1 MKKGCRTCSNSLS
14 SCTSAKPAA
23 RRAGMCD
30 RREQIPQVRG
40 YHSRFAPKLAAHFTV
55 HNGSKS
61 RDSVPLRNP
70 PAECAASPGLLKR
83 GGLSDPS
90 HNGSKSRDSVPL
102 RNPPSRANRVSRP
115 SEAWWPF
122 RPEPQRQQIPRFSA
136 VAESPSRANRVHRP
150 SEAWWP
156 FRPEPQRQQIPRFSA
171 VAEFPSRANRVC
183 RPSEAW
189 WPFRPEP
196 QRQQIPRFSAVAES
210 PSCSILFRC
219 PAGDIVFN
227 EKELFARGGVRTK

>member
-1 MKKGCRTCSNSLS
+1 MIFFANSAKLPTFVLPFTKPGEVGEWLKPACMKKGCRTCSNRLS

-40 YHSRFAPKLAAHFTV
+40 YHSRFAPKPAAHFTV

-70 PAECAASPGLLKR
+70 PADCAASPGLLKR

-102 RNPPSRANRVSRP
+102 RNPPAERTASTGLLKQDDLSDPSHNGSKSRDSVPLRNPMAGCTASTGLLKRGDLSCPSHNGSKPRDSVPLRNPRP
-115 SEAWWPF
+115 AASF
-122 RPEPQRQQIPRFSA
+122 
-136 VAESPSRANRVHRP
+136 
-150 SEAWWP
+150 
-156 FRPEPQRQQIPRFSA
+156 
-171 VAEFPSRANRVC
+171 
-183 RPSEAW
+183 
-189 WPFRPEP
+189 
-196 QRQQIPRFSAVAES
+196 
-210 PSCSILFRC
+210 
-219 PAGDIVFN
+219 
-227 EKELFARGGVRTK
+227 FAALQET

>member
-1 MKKGCRTCSNSLS
+1 
-14 SCTSAKPAA
+14 
-23 RRAGMCD
+23 MCD

-40 YHSRFAPKLAAHFTV
+40 YHSRFAPKPAAHFTV

-70 PAECAASPGLLKR
+70 PSRVRRVCRPSEAWWPFRPVPQRQQTPRFSAVAE
-83 GGLSDPS
+83 S
-90 HNGSKSRDSVPL
+90 HG
-102 RNPPSRANRVSRP
+102 RVHRVYRP

-122 RPEPQRQQIPRFSA
+122 RPEPQRQQTPRFGA
-136 VAESPSRANRVHRP
+136 VAESPSRVRRVSRP

-156 FRPEPQRQQIPRFSA
+156 FRPVPQRQQT
-171 VAEFPSRANRVC
+171 
-183 RPSEAW
+183 
-189 WPFRPEP
+189 
-196 QRQQIPRFSAVAES
+196 PRFSAVAES
-210 PSCSILFRC
+210 PSCSILFHC